1 MSEPALQIHGLR
13 KAFGSHT
20 VLGGVDLRLETGTV
34 TAVVGASGCGKTTLL
49 RLVAG
54 FDVPDRGII
63 AIAGRTVVS
72 NPAVWTPPHRRNV
85 GYVAQ
90 DGALFPHLTVGRN
103 VAYGLHGTLRGAA
116 LKARVEELLDLVSLD
131 TALAGRRPQELSGGQ
146 QQRVA
151 LARALSRRPALM
163 LLDEPFSSLDTGLRS
178 ATRRSV
184 AAMLAQANVTAL
196 LVTHDQE
203 EALSVADEVAVMR
216 DGRFTQIGT
225 PSQVYRSPADRFTAR
240 FLGDC
245 VLLPAIVDTT
255 YAQCALGT
263 IPIHDNRFH
272 GDATVMLRPEQ
283 LTATAVVGSD
293 DPIGTGTVAA
303 SEFLG
308 ADVVLTIALDGD
320 HPPVTVRQVS
330 IEPPA
335 VGTRVRVAVSG
346 SAAVFGPEP

>member
-1 MSEPALQIHGLR
+1 MSEPALQIDGVG

-20 VLGGVDLRLETGTV
+20 VLDDVDLRLDAGSV
-34 TAVVGASGCGKTTLL
+34 TAIVGASGCGKTTLL

-54 FDVPDRGII
+54 FDTPDRGII

-72 NPAVWTPPHRRNV
+72 VPAIWSAPHRRNV

-103 VAYGLHGTLRGAA
+103 VAYGLRGTLRGAA
-116 LKARVEELLDLVSLD
+116 LRARVDELLDMVSLD
-131 TALAGRRPQELSGGQ
+131 TTLAGRRPHELSGGQ

-178 ATRRSV
+178 ITRRSV
-184 AAMLAQANVTAL
+184 SAMLAQANVATL

-203 EALSVADEVAVMR
+203 EALSVADQVAVMR
-216 DGRFTQIGT
+216 HGRFTQIGT
-225 PSQVYRSPADRFTAR
+225 PSQVYRSPADRYTAR

-245 VLLPAIVDTT
+245 VLLPAIVNSVQ
-255 YAQCALGT
+255 AQCALGT
-263 IPIHDNRFH
+263 IPVHDNRFH
-272 GDATVMLRPEQ
+272 GEATVMLRPEQ
-283 LTATAVVGSD
+283 LTATAVTESEH
-293 DPIGTGTVAA
+293 PTGTGIVAA

-308 ADVVLTIALDGD
+308 ADVVLTVTLDRD

-335 VGTRVRVAVSG
+335 VGASVRVLVSG
-346 SAAVFGPEP
+346 SAVVFGPES